1 MSSQPRKPAQAFQGK
16 HELRVVKILPV
27 GQCKLLWQCPLQVG
41 LTSSATP
48 QFELPIIKRIKT
60 LRNGNYVRNFCAGH
74 VIDAAKSLNSFLL
87 PHSPIIVKNSRNA
100 ACPTQRYMPQSCPR
114 ERDKEGPRFISL
126 SRIIPSQILMGLAHL
141 GRSLRW
147 AARKYGCRRLKCLN
161 QNNQERRGASERAA
175 HYTTM
180 FVRPPSRFLRYRSV
194 RVAPAGR
201 PRKMTW
207 STWMD
212 LS

>member
-1 MSSQPRKPAQAFQGK
+1 MCGTCHRCGQVSQFLFIAPFPDNRQKFTQC
-16 HELRVVKILPV
+16 RLPNSTLHAS
-27 GQCKLLWQCPLQVG
+27 KL
-41 LTSSATP
+41 S
-48 QFELPIIKRIKT
+48 E
-60 LRNGNYVRNFCAGH
+60 
-74 VIDAAKSLNSFLL
+74 
-87 PHSPIIVKNSRNA
+87 
-100 ACPTQRYMPQSCPR
+100 R

-161 QNNQERRGASERAA
+161 HNNQERRGVSERAA

-194 RVAPAGR
+194 RVAPAVR